1 MIKEGIVL
9 KLNQVCIGK
18 RNIQC
23 RRIPHNMSNQVGM
36 HWAKKAEWG
45 RAWKEEVGY
54 AFMLQRNK
62 LWKLPLEYAHI
73 TINFYVTRYFDRD
86 GSFNAAKPLLD
97 ALKVNGG
104 VGVIIDDSPKYI
116 RLEVEQI
123 KVPHRQDEHVEI
135 IIK

>member
-1 MIKEGIVL
+1 
-9 KLNQVCIGK
+9 
-18 RNIQC
+18 
-23 RRIPHNMSNQVGM
+23 MSNQVGM
-36 HWAKKAEWG
+36 HWARKAEWG

-62 LWKLPLEYAHI
+62 LWKLPLKYAHI
-73 TINFYVTRYFDRD
+73 TINLYVTRYMDRD
-86 GSFNAAKPLLD
+86 GSFNAVKPILD
-97 ALKVNGG
+97 SLKVNGG